1 MQIIEFII
9 NHWSD
14 ILLILAAVGSLVF
27 AIYKKDL
34 SLVRQQLFSLVTQ
47 AEEAYGGGTG
57 ILKLS
62 SVVTAIYPQLP
73 KLFKVLVTEKKLVN
87 IVESV
92 LEEAKTKWETNR
104 NLKEIVGLDKGKV
117 VGTDKTCESEGG

>member
-1 MQIIEFII
+1 MQIIELII

-14 ILLILAAVGSLVF
+14 ILLVLLAVGSLVY

-104 NLKEIVGLDKGKV
+104 NLKEIVGLDKSKV
-117 VGTDKTCESEGG
+117 VGTDKICESEGG